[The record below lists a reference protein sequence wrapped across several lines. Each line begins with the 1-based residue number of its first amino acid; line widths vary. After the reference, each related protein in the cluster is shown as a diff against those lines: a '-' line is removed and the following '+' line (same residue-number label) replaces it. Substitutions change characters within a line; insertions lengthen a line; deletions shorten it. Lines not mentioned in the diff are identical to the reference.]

1 MDSNSQKSVTYP
13 PAKYT
18 ISRQKG
24 RTGRN
29 NFSNGWTEEGR
40 KRYCDL
46 MMMVNKNRAYFNT
59 SFDRRMMKY
68 AQKRNEQKR
77 KEKMKSTTKYVLP
90 TEMSLPSPETI
101 RQQNP
106 DEAAIKENMELME

>member
-1 MDSNSQKSVTYP
+1 M
-13 PAKYT
+13 
-18 ISRQKG
+18 I
-24 RTGRN
+24 
-29 NFSNGWTEEGR
+29 
-40 KRYCDL
+40 
-46 MMMVNKNRAYFNT
+46 MVNKNRAYFNT

-77 KEKMKSTTKYVLP
+77 KERMKNTTKYILP

-106 DEAAIKENMELME
+106 DEAAIKENMELMEYNDNYSDSEDDNETKRMKIEATDSVAI